1 MEGPAA
7 QPTTPDAR
15 AIDNPT
21 IESLDKI
28 QRQDLIDFYK
38 AYYRLGNSLLGV
50 AGDISPDAA
59 VAKLEKHIGA
69 WESGTA
75 KRPDLPLKGPLADK
89 TIYLVDRP
97 NSVQTQ
103 LILANRAIGR
113 TDPDYIACMVMN
125 RMLGQRPSARPS
137 TPSWTNSTPSATS
150 PFRPR
155 NWTTSS
161 APSWR
166 VSRCRWNP

>member
-1 MEGPAA
+1 MGQGLLLQMRATPAFLGA
-7 QPTTPDAR
+7 ERLRQALYGGDAR

-21 IESLDKI
+21 LESLDKI
-28 QRQDLIDFYK
+28 QRPDLIDFYK
-38 AYYRLGNSLLGV
+38 AYYRPGNSLLGV

-75 KRPDLPLKGPLADK
+75 KRPELPLKGPLTDK

-113 TDPDYIACMVMN
+113 TDPDYIASGTPT
-125 RMLGQRPSARPS
+125 RRKSWRSPRPI
-137 TPSWTNSTPSATS
+137 
-150 PFRPR
+150 
-155 NWTTSS
+155 SS
-161 APSWR
+161 A
-166 VSRCRWNP
+166 SRASTCRSTTCSSSP